1 MPSYQTSH
9 PYYWQPLLPPLTLL
23 CNLKEPDSDTLNF
36 LCFTAYM
43 TAVAILRAPCIGY
56 NLTPIPITKQEG
68 QTRVTNGKP
77 TNTKHFRPNW
87 NTTQPNPQTL

>member
-1 MPSYQTSH
+1 MHVYQ
-9 PYYWQPLLPPLTLL
+9 
-23 CNLKEPDSDTLNF
+23 LKEPDRRDTLNF
-36 LCFTAYM
+36 LCFTAYV

-77 TNTKHFRPNW
+77 TNTKHFRPN
-87 NTTQPNPQTL
+87 